1 MIFRYCRYFCCYC
14 LLVWLRVRDVWFSF
28 RWKRTRSGKASFY
41 MAVACSCM
49 ASLLLLT
56 VPIVRHRFSDF
67 MVPFLSLQLACVVV
81 CVWCLRKSFVKRH
94 RRRRRKRSTA
104 APVSV
109 SVPNGFPEKKPA
121 WVKQCVLTLQER
133 FGLSHRKLADLFN
146 QLYFASTGIS
156 VGRTWVRD
164 LLLQEA
170 HEALHRQTECK
181 HRVPEPI
188 PKNRVWGIDTTCVTD
203 ANKIQHIVLG
213 MIDHGARLN
222 LMLQYLKRLNA
233 YTFLGCV
240 FLAMGQFGKPAAI
253 KTDNHPVFHTKWVKR
268 VLRWC
273 GVRMTFSRPA
283 KPWENGY
290 IERLFGTFKS
300 CLRSYVIRDA
310 QHLVRSLP
318 SFQFWYN
325 IVRSH
330 QHLGGCT
337 PALSR

>member
-1 MIFRYCRYFCCYC
+1 
-14 LLVWLRVRDVWFSF
+14 
-28 RWKRTRSGKASFY
+28 

-81 CVWCLRKSFVKRH
+81 CMWCLRKSFIKRH
-94 RRRRRKRSTA
+94 RRRRRKHGAAVPASVPHSTTA
-104 APVSV
+104 ATSA
-109 SVPNGFPEKKPA
+109 PNGFPEKKPA
-121 WVKQCVLTLQER
+121 WVKQCVLTLHER

-170 HEALHRQTECK
+170 HDALHRQTECK
-181 HRVPEPI
+181 HRVPEPM

-240 FLAMGQFGKPAAI
+240 FLAMGQFGRPAAI
-253 KTDNHPVFHTKWVKR
+253 KTDNHPVFHTRWVKR

-273 GVRMTFSRPA
+273 GVRMTYSRPA

-290 IERLFGTFKS
+290 IERLFGTFKM
-300 CLRSYVIRDA
+300 CLCGYVMQDA
-310 QHLVRSLP
+310 QHLVQSLP
-318 SFQFWYN
+318 GFQFWYN

-330 QHLGGCT
+330 QHLGGWT
-337 PALSR
+337 PHQAWCGVDPFKTIPKTVQAFSAWEGRLKGLVLRH